1 MGDGNAVAYPVI
13 HECTLASSRS
23 AQTVQ
28 SSPMTYTPTYTS
40 EQLRSEVLSFLA
52 DQPKRLFIGGQ
63 WVEGAAGRVFEKDDP
78 ATGMVFARVC
88 EGDAEDVQRAVDI
101 ARTIFDDPRHPW
113 RRMTPHD
120 RERLIHRLADLIEA
134 DRETLAQL
142 ITLENGKPLTASKGE
157 VESSVRMFRYYA
169 GWPTKIEGD
178 VKPVSIPDRLNYTV
192 REPVGVVGAIIPW
205 NFPLSMIAWKLA
217 PALAT
222 GNVVI
227 LKPAEQTP
235 LSAVRVCELIQ
246 QAGFPDGVVQLIN
259 GFGETAGAAL
269 VAHPGVDKIAF
280 TGSTEVG
287 KVIMRAAAG
296 NLKRLSL
303 ELGGKSPHIIF
314 DDADLP
320 KAALTAAYGIFSNAG
335 QSCNAGSR
343 LFVHRRVYDEV
354 LSRVAERATS
364 IKVGPGMAQG
374 SEMGPLISR
383 EQFARVQRYI
393 AAGLEQGARLRTGGE
408 RPPDVPADGYFITPT
423 IFEDVHGEMSIVR
436 EEIFGPV
443 LAATPFETLEEVAAR
458 ANDTPY
464 GLAAG
469 IWTRDIGRAHKL
481 AGLLR
486 AGTVWINCYSQ
497 FDPASP
503 FGGYKQS
510 GFGREMG
517 HEALELYTNVKSV
530 WVGL

>member
-1 MGDGNAVAYPVI
+1 MIHHSTAPYAERLHPAV
-13 HECTLASSRS
+13 LDF
-23 AQTVQ
+23 
-28 SSPMTYTPTYTS
+28 
-40 EQLRSEVLSFLA
+40 LR
-52 DQPKRLFIGGQ
+52 DQPKKLFIGGR
-63 WVEGAAGRVFEKDDP
+63 WVSAVGDQTFVKDEPSTGRP
-78 ATGMVFARVC
+78 LATVC
-88 EGDAEDVQRAVDI
+88 EGDAADVARAVAI
-101 ARTIFDDPRHPW
+101 AHDIFDNPRHPW

-120 RERLIHRLADLIEA
+120 RERLIHRLADAIEA
-134 DRETLAQL
+134 HREELSQL
-142 ITLENGKPLTASKGE
+142 IALENGKLITASEGE
-157 VESSVRMFRYYA
+157 VASSVRMFRYYA

-192 REPVGVVGAIIPW
+192 REPIGVVGAIIPW

-235 LSAVRVCELIQ
+235 LVAVRFCELAQ
-246 QAGFPDGVVQLIN
+246 EAGLPDGVVQLIN
-259 GFGETAGAAL
+259 GRGETAGAAL

-287 KVIMRAAAG
+287 KSIMRAAAG

-320 KAALTAAYGIFSNAG
+320 KAVVGAAYGIFSNAG
-335 QSCNAGSR
+335 QVCNAGSR
-343 LFVHRRVYDEV
+343 LFVQRAVYEEV
-354 LSRVAERATS
+354 LEGLTQRAAA
-364 IKVGPGMAQG
+364 IKVGPGLDRS
-374 SEMGPLISR
+374 SEMGPLVSR
-383 EQFARVQRYI
+383 EQYDRVMRYIEHGIADGARVRVG
-393 AAGLEQGARLRTGGE
+393 AG
-408 RPPDVPADGYFITPT
+408 RPAGVPEGGYFVAPT
-423 IFEDVHGEMSIVR
+423 ILDHVRDDMAVAR

-443 LAATPFETLEEVAAR
+443 LVATPFDSIEELAAR

-469 IWTRDIGRAHKL
+469 VWTRDVSRAHQL
-481 AGLLR
+481 AALLR
-486 AGTVWINCYSQ
+486 AGTVWVNCYSQ

-517 HEALELYTNVKSV
+517 HEALELYTQVKSI
-530 WVGL
+530 WIGL

>member
-1 MGDGNAVAYPVI
+1 M
-13 HECTLASSRS
+13 HTLPHQDKLSSS
-23 AQTVQ
+23 TVQ
-28 SSPMTYTPTYTS
+28 
-40 EQLRSEVLSFLA
+40 FLA
-52 DQPKRLFIGGQ
+52 RQPGQLFI
-63 WVEGAAGRVFEKDDP
+63 AGRWQPSLAGKTMIKDDP
-78 ATGMVFARVC
+78 ASGQPFFEVYVG
-88 EGDAEDVQRAVDI
+88 EVEDVDRAVQH
-101 ARTIFDDPRHPW
+101 ARTVFDDLRHPW
-113 RRMTPHD
+113 RRMTPLE
-120 RERLIHRLADLIEA
+120 RERLIHALADKLEA
-134 DRETLAQL
+134 DKQTLAEL
-142 ITLENGKPLTASKGE
+142 ITLENGKPLSAAKGE
-157 VESSVRMFRYYA
+157 VTSSVNMFRYFA

-178 VKPVSIPDRLNYTV
+178 VKPISIPDRLNYTL

-235 LSAVRVCELIQ
+235 VTAIRFCELVQ
-246 QAGFPDGVVQLIN
+246 EAGFPEGVVQLIN
-259 GFGETAGAAL
+259 GYGETAGAAL
-269 VAHPGVDKIAF
+269 TAHPGVDKIAF

-287 KVIMRAAAG
+287 KIILRASAG
-296 NLKRLSL
+296 NLKRVSL

-314 DDADLP
+314 EDADLTRAIP
-320 KAALTAAYGIFSNAG
+320 TAAYAIFSNAG

-343 LFVHRRVYDEV
+343 LFVQRGIYEEV
-354 LSRVAERATS
+354 VQGVAQRAS
-364 IKVGPGMAQG
+364 QIRLGPGFAPE
-374 SEMGPLISR
+374 SEMGPLVSA
-383 EQFARVQRYI
+383 EQYARVTRYVQRGI
-393 AAGLEQGARLRTGGE
+393 EQGARVRVGGE
-408 RPPDVPADGYFITPT
+408 RPPHLQQGYFLAPT
-423 IFEDVHGEMSIVR
+423 VFEAVRDDMDIMR

-443 LAATPFETLEEVAAR
+443 LGVTPFDSLEEVAAR

-469 IWTRDIGRAHKL
+469 IWTRDISRAHRL
-481 AGLLR
+481 AAMLR

-517 HEALELYTNVKSV
+517 HEVLEHYTEVKSV
-530 WVGL
+530 WVGLAS